1 MNWMPRA
8 MRRDAKTMDAARH
21 RQRGQ
26 IDQQAALWSAR
37 LTTGSLSDAERLAL
51 AGWLE
56 ADPEHRW
63 VLTRYRELCG
73 QLDEQ
78 LPALLDPGET
88 DALIAQTAAHIRW
101 RRRAWGLGTVA
112 AVLALAGLIWGL
124 MPQSVETLP
133 AERRSLALADGSRVD
148 LNARSK
154 MQIDLGRRE
163 RRVRL
168 SQGEAFFNVAHD
180 SSRPFFVETP
190 QGEIRVTG
198 TIFNVRQTADAGVEV
213 TVLEGAV
220 QVRART
226 SPADPVPLR
235 PAEQARLGGREVAV
249 QTLTP
254 EAMQSAL
261 TWRTGQAAFEA
272 AALGDA
278 LERFAAYT
286 GREIVVSP
294 EAGKLRVGGRYS
306 LDDTDGFLA
315 AIQQALPVSVLRG
328 ENGSV
333 RIVMRTRPGS

>member
-1 MNWMPRA
+1 MN
-8 MRRDAKTMDAARH
+8 AARH
-21 RQRGQ
+21 RQREQ
-26 IDQQAALWSAR
+26 IEQQAALWSAR
-37 LTTGSLSDAERLAL
+37 LTTGSLSDAERLEL
-51 AGWLE
+51 ARWLGV
-56 ADPEHRW
+56 DPENRR
-63 VLTRYRELCG
+63 VLARYRELCG

-78 LPALLDPGET
+78 LPALLDPAET
-88 DALIAQTAAHIRW
+88 EELIAQTATRARW
-101 RRRAWGLGTVA
+101 RRGAWTLGAVA
-112 AVLALAGLIWGL
+112 ATVVMAGLTWWL
-124 MPQSVETLP
+124 TPQTVETLP

-154 MQIDLGRRE
+154 LQIDLGRRE

-168 SQGEAFFNVAHD
+168 SQGEGFFHVAHD

-198 TIFNVRQTADAGVEV
+198 TIFNVRQTMDAAVEV

-220 QVRART
+220 QVRARQ

-235 PAEQARLGGREVAV
+235 PTEQARLSGREVTV

-254 EAMQSAL
+254 EAMQAAV

-272 AALGDA
+272 APLGEA

-286 GREIVVSP
+286 GRDIIVSP
-294 EAGKLRVGGRYS
+294 EARKLRVGGRYS

-333 RIVMRTRPGS
+333 RVVMRSRPGS